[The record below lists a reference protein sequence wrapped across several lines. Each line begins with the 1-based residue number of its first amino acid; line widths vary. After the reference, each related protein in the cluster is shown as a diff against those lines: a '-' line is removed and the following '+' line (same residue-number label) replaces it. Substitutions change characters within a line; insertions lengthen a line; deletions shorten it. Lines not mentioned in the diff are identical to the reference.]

1 VRTGGWVKHNTTL
14 NSPFF
19 FVKIVW
25 RDTKLLAEN
34 FFPKTPNPK
43 PARIPPQTP
52 PAGGKSAEA
61 GRIHS
66 PRQIVSPCLVRIS
79 IFNHL
84 DFARKTFE
92 LCPTNTANRNTM
104 KNSKLVIDG
113 LVDAVGVAVYIV
125 IIATIMRNIPKMFGT
140 VPEFFGPV
148 VILLLFVLSAAITGG
163 LVLGRPVLLYFDG
176 KRSDAIKL
184 FFSTVFWLFVI
195 MLFVI
200 VILIVKY

>member
-1 VRTGGWVKHNTTL
+1 
-14 NSPFF
+14 
-19 FVKIVW
+19 
-25 RDTKLLAEN
+25 
-34 FFPKTPNPK
+34 
-43 PARIPPQTP
+43 
-52 PAGGKSAEA
+52 
-61 GRIHS
+61 
-66 PRQIVSPCLVRIS
+66 
-79 IFNHL
+79 
-84 DFARKTFE
+84 
-92 LCPTNTANRNTM
+92 M